1 MYIGIDIGG
10 MSIKAGVVDKKGEII
25 AKHSV
30 QTPLDGNDS
39 FMASILEAIKLAL
52 EDAKVDKSEIKSVG
66 IGYPGA
72 VDREKGILLSANN
85 VPGSNMEIRAY
96 LQEKFAPIPVF
107 VDNDANC
114 AALGEYYSAGADGDF
129 VFVTLGTGVGGG
141 IVINGKLYLG
151 SNGVAGELGHV
162 VTHHGGE
169 KCSCGRCGC
178 WEAYASVTALKRM
191 TEENRDK
198 IKSIKPDEVISGK
211 TVFEYAKKGDT
222 EAKRV
227 RDEWIE
233 EVAIGITDMVNIFQP
248 KKLVIGGA
256 ISKEGDVIIKPV
268 REYVEKYSYDV
279 GSLQRTIIKASDIGG
294 DAGII
299 GAAFLNT

>member
-10 MSIKAGVVDKKGEII
+10 MTVKAGVVDEKGVII
-25 AKHSV
+25 AKRSV
-30 QTPLDGNDS
+30 ETPLDGNES
-39 FMASILEAIKLAL
+39 FMKSILQAIELAL
-52 EDAKVDKSEIKSVG
+52 CDANIDKSEIQSVG

-85 VPGSNMEIRAY
+85 VPGSNMHIRDY
-96 LQEKFAPIPVF
+96 LQENFAPVPVF

-114 AALGEYYSAGADGDF
+114 AALGEYHRAGADGDF

-141 IVINGKLYLG
+141 IVIDGKLYLG
-151 SNGVAGELGHV
+151 ANGVAGELGHV
-162 VTHHGGE
+162 VTHHGGV
-169 KCSCGRCGC
+169 KCSCGRLGC

-191 TEENRDK
+191 TEENLDK
-198 IKSIKPDEVISGK
+198 IKSIRPGERISGR
-211 TVFEYAKKGDT
+211 TVFEHAEKGDA

-248 KKLVIGGA
+248 KRLVIGGA
-256 ISKEGDVIIKPV
+256 ISKEGDTLIAPI
-268 REYVEKYSYDV
+268 REYVNKYSYDV
-279 GSLQRTIIKASDIGG
+279 GSLQRTVIKASDIGG

-299 GAAFLNT
+299 GAAFLK

>member
-10 MSIKAGVVDKKGEII
+10 MTIKAGIVDEKGSIL

-30 QTPLDGNDS
+30 TTPLDGNDS
-39 FMASILEAIKLAL
+39 FMAAVLEAIELAL
-52 EDAKVDKSEIKSVG
+52 KDANVEKSDVKSVG

-85 VPGSNMEIRAY
+85 VPGENIEIRDY
-96 LQEKFAPIPVF
+96 LQKNFSPVPVN

-114 AALGEYYSAGADGDF
+114 AALGEYYYAGADGDF

-141 IVINGKLYLG
+141 IVIGGKLYLG
-151 SNGVAGELGHV
+151 VNGVAGELGHV
-162 VTHHGGE
+162 VVHHGGE
-169 KCSCGRCGC
+169 KCSCGRRGC
-178 WEAYASVTALKRM
+178 WEAYASVTALKRI

-198 IKSIKPDEVISGK
+198 IKSIKPDEVVSGR
-211 TVFEYAKKGDT
+211 TVFDYARKGDK
-222 EAKRV
+222 EAQRV

-256 ISKEGDVIIKPV
+256 ISKEGDTILNPV

-279 GSLQRTIIKASDIGG
+279 GSLERTIIKASDIGG